1 MSPFPY
7 IQVSGTA
14 YHMGAEYGR
23 QCQPQINCFLEM
35 LMAGRDRGQTLR
47 RTRVFAPHFDHHVPQ
62 FVEQVRGLADGAG
75 ISFEEALL
83 IQIRGEID
91 QGGSGPAC
99 TVFAVGPGV
108 TASGQV
114 LIGQNADLTDQF
126 ERIGVVLHLIPKSGP
141 QILMWTFG
149 GLLGYHGMNSQ
160 GVAQFANALGG
171 GPGWRLALPHYPIKQ
186 QMLQKQT
193 VAECLEV
200 LDQIPVCSSGNYVLT
215 GGCGRIIDVELTPE
229 GYTMHDDEGE
239 NFIVHTNHF
248 LSPRFASPHTDAQSL
263 KDSFPRLCRLQR
275 LIRDHAGQLCVEQ
288 LQQLLADHD
297 NHPVSICRHRTA
309 DDATKTTACL
319 IAEPE
324 AGKFHVGCGNPC
336 EKRFATYQFDR

>member
-171 GPGWRLALPHYPIKQ
+171 TTMCGMLAFA
-186 QMLQKQT
+186 
-193 VAECLEV
+193 VAYSV
-200 LDQIPVCSSGNYVLT
+200 
-215 GGCGRIIDVELTPE
+215 
-229 GYTMHDDEGE
+229 
-239 NFIVHTNHF
+239 
-248 LSPRFASPHTDAQSL
+248 RFNTDLIASPKGLPPFSQYLVLLPFIGLLVPLLHPL
-263 KDSFPRLCRLQR
+263 LLQ
-275 LIRDHAGQLCVEQ
+275 L
-288 LQQLLADHD
+288 
-297 NHPVSICRHRTA
+297 
-309 DDATKTTACL
+309 
-319 IAEPE
+319 
-324 AGKFHVGCGNPC
+324 
-336 EKRFATYQFDR
+336 TY